1 MKSKKEKRMIDLHT
15 HTILSDGVLIPSEL
29 ARRAE
34 ENGYKVIGITDHID
48 YSNVE
53 MVVPAICKVCE
64 NINKSMKIKAI
75 PGAEIT
81 HISPSEIFSMA
92 LFARELGAKL
102 VVVHGETIT
111 EPVMVGT
118 NREALKSEIDILAH
132 PGLMTEEDAK
142 MAADRGI
149 YIEISGRIG
158 HSFSNGHIVR
168 LWYKYRFP
176 IVLNTDTH
184 SPENIINDL
193 MAEKLILSAGIKP
206 EDVREVLENSARL
219 ADRLL

>member
-1 MKSKKEKRMIDLHT
+1 M
-15 HTILSDGVLIPSEL
+15 
-29 ARRAE
+29 
-34 ENGYKVIGITDHID
+34 
-48 YSNVE
+48 
-53 MVVPAICKVCE
+53 
-64 NINKSMKIKAI
+64 
-75 PGAEIT
+75 
-81 HISPSEIFSMA
+81 
-92 LFARELGAKL
+92 
-102 VVVHGETIT
+102 VVHGETIT
-111 EPVMVGT
+111 EPVKVGT

-149 YIEISGRIG
+149 YIEISGRKG

-206 EDVREVLENSARL
+206 EDVREVLENSIRL
-219 ADRLL
+219 ANRLLSR

>member
-1 MKSKKEKRMIDLHT
+1 MIDLHT

-53 MVVPAICKVCE
+53 IVVSAICKVCE

-75 PGAEIT
+75 PGVEIT
-81 HISPSEIFSMA
+81 HVSPSEISSIA
-92 LFARELGAKL
+92 LLARDLGAKL

-111 EPVMVGT
+111 EPVKVGT

-149 YIEISGRIG
+149 YIEISGRKG

-206 EDVREVLENSARL
+206 EDVREVLENSIRL
-219 ADRLL
+219 ANRLLSR